1 MYCMSDTTLLK
12 QIGELIDKKLAPMQG
27 QIGSMQGQIGSMQKQ
42 LDTVELKVEAVNKR
56 VEQAQ
61 EETIEVLTDIIQTGY
76 NLHEKRIKRLEKQ
89 AGFS

>member
-12 QIGELIDKKLAPMQG
+12 QIGELIDKKLAP
-27 QIGSMQGQIGSMQKQ
+27 MQGQIGSMQKQ